1 MFNLYDVDKSI
12 ISSNIKILNWEDIME
27 DNNLLFNAFKE
38 FETMAGRVNFQSVG
52 GLIHAGYNYHETD
65 YVQPILITEIQPHEK
80 RKDYISMF
88 GSIRKCD
95 DRLHVTTIIGIN
107 IDEMY
112 HDHFNIYTDIW
123 KEQLIRLYMERHG
136 MIDSMKFIKQ
146 FIDGDKAMKYFLSI
160 RDKYFQK
167 TT

>member
-1 MFNLYDVDKSI
+1 
-12 ISSNIKILNWEDIME
+12 
-27 DNNLLFNAFKE
+27 
-38 FETMAGRVNFQSVG
+38 
-52 GLIHAGYNYHETD
+52 
-65 YVQPILITEIQPHEK
+65 
-80 RKDYISMF
+80 MF

-95 DRLHVTTIIGIN
+95 DRLRVTTIIGIN

-112 HDHFNIYTDIW
+112 YDHFNIYTELW

-136 MIDSMKFIKQ
+136 MIDSIKFIKQ
-146 FIDGDKAMKYFLSI
+146 FIDNDKALKYFCDI